1 MPDLRETR
9 RTLKIA
15 FAGMAIA
22 DLVAIVL
29 LLTPIAGSSDAR
41 KQEIQQLTME
51 QRQKTKQVE
60 PLRGLDKKI
69 VLANEQID
77 KFYNERLPNR
87 ESAINEELG
96 KLAASNGVK
105 ITQAKYDAKEPE
117 SVGLAPVYIEANC
130 QGDYL
135 QLVRFINALERNK
148 TFFVVNNVL
157 LGDAQGGAVKL
168 QLKLETY
175 LRTGA

>member
-1 MPDLRETR
+1 
-9 RTLKIA
+9 
-15 FAGMAIA
+15 
-22 DLVAIVL
+22 
-29 LLTPIAGSSDAR
+29 
-41 KQEIQQLTME
+41 
-51 QRQKTKQVE
+51 
-60 PLRGLDKKI
+60 
-69 VLANEQID
+69 
-77 KFYNERLPNR
+77 
-87 ESAINEELG
+87 
-96 KLAASNGVK
+96 VK